1 MQTHRSAT
9 QTLNYFQQ
17 SPVRGRLEPS
27 DGLSRSG
34 WRYLQCTDTPNELR
48 VLLPPRTAL
57 IYSFLLKGE
66 LQELAQDKGAAWDRI
81 IQIRHLKD
89 RMIRKCQR
97 LAKDSSSIDKN
108 TGRVMLFTVHAP
120 PDFRLK
126 EMERWFRDQGPDFV
140 QKMSNGNSNSTS
152 CGPHCCSKCG
162 PPVLPNPQAHKTLP
176 ALADATKA
184 GRAVTRS
191 NSAPTRTP
199 AMTRSRSVSQAVP
212 RPRTPTD
219 TKRSQPRSSS
229 KPPTRAP
236 ERVPKRPSNSSED
249 TAVEEQPQIPPQMHR
264 RVKELIQQQ
273 LPTPPTLSR
282 SNSAHSASPPRA
294 PSVSPPPVPPPLLP
308 SPPPIPVVNRVP
320 DIPSIPSIPFDILT
334 PEDSDEDDDDDDL
347 SLLSSVRVPITRASI
362 QSPEPLP
369 IPYRPR
375 EWSATP
381 PSEPAD
387 APFALA
393 ALEAHTEF
401 PEILRVSS
409 PDSTLIEAGGDPL
422 GQPTEAP
429 TTGRPLETI
438 QERSEGSEASHGRPL
453 VRRRSSLKKRDS
465 MSKLSAASNSKSV
478 TWAMDRDWTDQ
489 MSKFVKSTNE
499 AEVSAYELG
508 ELRAQ
513 YQEEIAMM
521 RIVCHDA
528 LVAAEQMG
536 VSTDLLRREAIALAE
551 QENKVVAITDHMERK
566 ESHYREKVM
575 NVLEETRR
583 VVQLCDKKRDQQ
595 DS

>member
-1 MQTHRSAT
+1 M
-9 QTLNYFQQ
+9 
-17 SPVRGRLEPS
+17 
-27 DGLSRSG
+27 
-34 WRYLQCTDTPNELR
+34 
-48 VLLPPRTAL
+48 PPRTAL

-66 LQELAQDKGAAWDRI
+66 LQELAKDKGAAWDRI

-97 LAKDSSSIDKN
+97 LAKDSSNIDKN

-140 QKMSNGNSNSTS
+140 QKMSAGSSNSTS
-152 CGPHCCSKCG
+152 CGPHCCNKCG
-162 PPVLPNPQAHKTLP
+162 PPVAPNPQTRKTLP
-176 ALADATKA
+176 APVDATKA
-184 GRAVTRS
+184 GRTVARS

-199 AMTRSRSVSQAVP
+199 AMSRSRSVSQAVP
-212 RPRTPTD
+212 RSRTPTE

-249 TAVEEQPQIPPQMHR
+249 TAVEEQQQVHPQMHK

-282 SNSAHSASPPRA
+282 SNSAHSTSPPRA
-294 PSVSPPPVPPPLLP
+294 PSVSPPPVPPPLV
-308 SPPPIPVVNRVP
+308 SSPPIPVVIRVP
-320 DIPSIPSIPFDILT
+320 DIPSIPPIPIDILT
-334 PEDSDEDDDDDDL
+334 PEDSDEDDDEFDDL
-347 SLLSSVRVPITRASI
+347 SLLSSVRGPVTRASI

-375 EWSATP
+375 GRSPTP
-381 PSEPAD
+381 PSEPSD
-387 APFALA
+387 VAPAP
-393 ALEAHTEF
+393 EAHTEF
-401 PEILRVSS
+401 PEIPRVAS
-409 PDSTLIEAGGDPL
+409 PDSTLIEAGGEPSAL
-422 GQPTEAP
+422 PNEPP
-429 TTGRPLETI
+429 TTGQPLETI
-438 QERSEGSEASHGRPL
+438 HERSEGSEASHGRPL

-499 AEVSAYELG
+499 AEVSG
-508 ELRAQ
+508 EFC
-513 YQEEIAMM
+513 I
-521 RIVCHDA
+521 
-528 LVAAEQMG
+528 
-536 VSTDLLRREAIALAE
+536 
-551 QENKVVAITDHMERK
+551 
-566 ESHYREKVM
+566 
-575 NVLEETRR
+575 
-583 VVQLCDKKRDQQ
+583 
-595 DS
+595 